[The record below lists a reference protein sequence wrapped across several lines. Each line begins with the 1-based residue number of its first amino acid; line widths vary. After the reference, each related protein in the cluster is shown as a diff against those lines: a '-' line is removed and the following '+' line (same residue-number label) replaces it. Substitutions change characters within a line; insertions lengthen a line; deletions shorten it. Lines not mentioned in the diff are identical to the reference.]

1 MVRCFTINIVIQ
13 YEYIKYNVIH
23 KRGRIKMIYSRKE
36 LIYENEMGLPVE
48 IAGEGQIVY
57 IQYINGY
64 RTKIS
69 ITDILD

>member
-1 MVRCFTINIVIQ
+1 
-13 YEYIKYNVIH
+13 
-23 KRGRIKMIYSRKE
+23 MIYSRKE

-69 ITDILD
+69 ITDILDTGLVAYDINEDETILVDYDEIYSFELI